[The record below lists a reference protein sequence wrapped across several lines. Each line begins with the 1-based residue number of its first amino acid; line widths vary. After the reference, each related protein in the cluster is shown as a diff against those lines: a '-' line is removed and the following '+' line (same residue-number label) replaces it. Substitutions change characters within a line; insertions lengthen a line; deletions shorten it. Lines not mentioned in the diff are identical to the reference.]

1 MNHPKSGTKRL
12 HECTRLANTRAHPP
26 GYVENHL
33 PSQRLAQHFPK
44 NITIS
49 AAAQVKVVQGPKLA
63 TNLCL
68 RGILQIDTIQEKG
81 QVFAAIVQD

>member
-1 MNHPKSGTKRL
+1 MNALGLPTLEHIHQVMWKTTFQAKDLCL
-12 HECTRLANTRAHPP
+12 H
-26 GYVENHL
+26 
-33 PSQRLAQHFPK
+33 FMK

-68 RGILQIDTIQEKG
+68 RGLLQIDTIQEKG